1 MRVLEL
7 FLLFKENN
15 IRMASGSAKMNG
27 VGDQEVHELE
37 VIMLRL
43 KKLRNQV
50 IMKTQFTALYCNVI
64 YQNAL
69 MEDIEE
75 LKRKYLEA
83 THKLKVGQKWN
94 GRTDKDVGLFPT
106 KKRKINC

>member
-43 KKLRNQV
+43 KKLRN
-50 IMKTQFTALYCNVI
+50 
-64 YQNAL
+64 
-69 MEDIEE
+69 
-75 LKRKYLEA
+75 
-83 THKLKVGQKWN
+83 
-94 GRTDKDVGLFPT
+94 
-106 KKRKINC
+106 